1 MSLPGL
7 TEYPRVPPDVLV
19 DFMHRYRVSL
29 RNAFFTFYEDNDSAD
44 DAMAEYR
51 KDGLIDGDFH
61 MFMSNQLSPYN
72 EEKTA

>member
-1 MSLPGL
+1 
-7 TEYPRVPPDVLV
+7 
-19 DFMHRYRVSL
+19 MHRYRVSL

-51 KDGLIDGDFH
+51 KDGLIDSDFH

-72 EEKTA
+72 EEKAA